1 MKLKQWLQQSLL
13 GTLAVSGLAIA
24 GATAIAQETTEGL
37 TIFGGVD
44 AELRLGYSIDNNER
58 RSNDARYYL
67 RVAGRKVNRDV
78 LELEINYP
86 DEFEEQ
92 GGYFRSA
99 RIELREGTGRGGA
112 TIPVDEIIIS
122 EEGNF
127 FEIYPSEPIPANSN
141 FVVVLHDVRNPNRY
155 GNYFFTLDA
164 LYQGGPIR
172 ELVGIWP
179 LEVAAE

>member
-1 MKLKQWLQQSLL
+1 MSPKRWLNRGLL
-13 GTLAVSGLAIA
+13 GLFAASGLAIA
-24 GATAIAQETTEGL
+24 GSSAIAQTTEGF

-44 AELRLGYSIDNNER
+44 SQYRLGYFIDNNER

-67 RVAGRKVNRDV
+67 RVAGRKIPREM
-78 LELEINYP
+78 LELQISYP
-86 DEFEEQ
+86 EEFEEEK
-92 GGYFRSA
+92 GHFRDM

-112 TIPVDEIIIS
+112 TIAVDEIIVDPEANI
-122 EEGNF
+122 
-127 FEIYPSEPIPANSN
+127 FEIYPEEPLQPNES

-155 GNYFFTLDA
+155 GNHYFYLDA
-164 LYQGGPIR
+164 LYQGGPLR